1 LSRSRGRAGERL
13 AEAFLTA
20 RGLALVARNYTCRM
34 GELDLVMEDHGV
46 IVIVEVRLRRAG
58 SICSPME
65 SVGQRKVRRIVLATR
80 QFLACRPELDD
91 SAVRFD
97 LVAICAADGDNSVQ
111 WIRDAFRA

>member
-1 LSRSRGRAGERL
+1 
-13 AEAFLTA
+13 
-20 RGLALVARNYTCRM
+20 M

-46 IVIVEVRLRRAG
+46 IVVVEVRLRRAG

-65 SVGQRKVRRIVLATR
+65 SVDQRKVRRIVMATR
-80 QFLACRPELDD
+80 KFLASRPELDD

-97 LVAICAADGDNSVQ
+97 LVAICAADGDNSME